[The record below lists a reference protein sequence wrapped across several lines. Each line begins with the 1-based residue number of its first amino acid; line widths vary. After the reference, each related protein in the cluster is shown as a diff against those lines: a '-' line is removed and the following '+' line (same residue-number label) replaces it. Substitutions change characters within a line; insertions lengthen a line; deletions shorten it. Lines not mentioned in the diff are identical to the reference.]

1 MMPTTECMSDDR
13 DMLVHTLRRVVAW
26 ILGLVLVAGTATA
39 LGVAL
44 FPVVTGG
51 AALAVLSGSMTPG
64 LPVGGMAFVR
74 PVDAAT
80 VEPGDVITFQR
91 RPDAP
96 ELVTHRVLAVD
107 DTGASPVFTT
117 KGDANEDADLDPVP
131 ASAVRG
137 KMWFGLPHVGR
148 LAAVLHSPK
157 GAGLLVVLVCAVIA
171 ATPGP
176 RPGRTAP
183 ERDGKARGGAEPA
196 IAATDTPAAADL
208 VDAADARTVVMPVVE
223 ATPPPHADPPSPNR
237 VTGGLR
243 PPSPPRPAPRLA
255 RRPGQPRHQHPSVLG
270 FPPPPPRFATRAP
283 GVTAEAAGTA

>member
-1 MMPTTECMSDDR
+1 MMPAQERMHDDR
-13 DMLVHTLRRVVAW
+13 DVLVHTLRRVVAW
-26 ILGLVLVAGTATA
+26 GLGLVLAAGTATA
-39 LGVAL
+39 LGIAL

-74 PVDAAT
+74 PVDAT
-80 VEPGDVITFQR
+80 SVEPGDVITFQR
-91 RPDAP
+91 QSGAP

-107 DTGASPVFTT
+107 DTSGSPVFTT
-117 KGDANEDADLDPVP
+117 KGDANEDADIDPVP

-137 KMWFGLPHVGR
+137 KMWFGLPRVGR

-176 RPGRTAP
+176 RPGRTQS
-183 ERDGKARGGAEPA
+183 ERDDEARAATEPA
-196 IAATDTPAAADL
+196 ATAANPSAAADL

-223 ATPPPHADPPSPNR
+223 ADAPPPHAEPSPHR
-237 VTGGLR
+237 ITGALR
-243 PPSPPRPAPRLA
+243 PPPPPRTAL
-255 RRPGQPRHQHPSVLG
+255 RPG
-270 FPPPPPRFATRAP
+270 PPPQRTPSIVSLPGLPPRFATRTP
-283 GVTAEAAGTA
+283 EVPAGSAGWA